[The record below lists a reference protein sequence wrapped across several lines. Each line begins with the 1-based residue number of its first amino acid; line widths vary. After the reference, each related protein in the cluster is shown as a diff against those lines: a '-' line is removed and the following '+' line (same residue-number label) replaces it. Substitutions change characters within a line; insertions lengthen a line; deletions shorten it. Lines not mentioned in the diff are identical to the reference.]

1 MLQNISAQDLQKQ
14 FEALAKVP
22 EDQVQYLID
31 EGEVIDYPQDSFLF
45 RADEPADNMTFILE
59 GHFRI
64 FLIQKGNRN
73 VMAEINAGDIT
84 GLLPFSRMQK
94 ATANAV
100 AVSAGKALQF
110 PRAKLRELI
119 TTHYEL
125 TESLVHLMNS
135 RIRTFTTLRQ
145 QNERMIALGKLSAG
159 LAHEL
164 NNPTAAIAR
173 SAKNLSARGKNGMSM
188 MKKVVQLPEP
198 LQYLDIA
205 HSIFKEVQNSSKV
218 QLSLMERQSKEDDWE
233 DFFDELDLPE
243 CSELIEYLVQYDIE
257 PDFMEE
263 AFDSVEDNNAR
274 EALMKYLE
282 FELGRHELLG
292 DIEAAAVRIS
302 ELVASIK
309 NFTHMDQ
316 AQDKAPALLS
326 EGIDSTLKILE
337 HKVRKYNIE
346 IVRDYQSD
354 MGKVP
359 ILAGQMNQVFTNLL
373 DNAIDAIKDTEGA
386 RIKISTYVQHDYAYI
401 KFEDNGPGIP
411 EDVQNS
417 IFDPFFTT
425 KGIGEGTGMGLDIS
439 RNIVEQHQGKLELD
453 SPAQPTIFC
462 ISLPLKS

>member
-1 MLQNISAQDLQKQ
+1 MHQNLSVEALQKQ

-31 EGEVIDYPQDSFLF
+31 EGEVIEYPQDSLLF
-45 RADEPADNMTFILE
+45 RSEEPADNMTFILE
-59 GHFRI
+59 GHYRI
-64 FLIQKGNRN
+64 YLIQKGNQN
-73 VMAEINAGDIT
+73 LLAELNAGDIT
-84 GLLPFSRMQK
+84 GLLPFSRMEK
-94 ATANAV
+94 AAANAV
-100 AVSAGKALQF
+100 TVSAGRALQF
-110 PRAKLRELI
+110 PRAKLRTLI
-119 TTHYEL
+119 TNHYEL

-173 SAKNLSARGKNGMSM
+173 SSKNLSSRGKNGMAM

-205 HSIFKEVQNSSKV
+205 QSIFHKVQSSPKV

-233 DFFDELDLPE
+233 DFFDDLDLPDS
-243 CSELIEYLVQYDIE
+243 SELIEYLVQYDLD
-257 PDFMEE
+257 PDFLEK
-263 AFDSVEDNNAR
+263 AFNTVEDDNAR
-274 EALMKYLE
+274 EALTKFLE
-282 FELGRHELLG
+282 FELGRQELLG

-302 ELVASIK
+302 ELVGSIK

-326 EGIDSTLKILE
+326 EGLDSTLKILE
-337 HKVRKYNIE
+337 HKVRKHNID

-359 ILAGQMNQVFTNLL
+359 ILAGQLNQVFTNIL
-373 DNAIDAIKDTEGA
+373 DNAIDAIKDTDGA
-386 RIKISTYVQHDYAYI
+386 RIKIRTFVQHDYAYI

-411 EDVQNS
+411 EEVQNA

-439 RNIVEQHQGKLELD
+439 RNIIEQHQGKLELE
-453 SPAQPTIFC
+453 SPANPTIFS
-462 ISLPLKS
+462 ISLPLK